1 MGIGI
6 ITGSNTRELKTLRE
20 MISDALTNDML
31 VVGTSNQI
39 SAKIDNNEIPDG
51 AIVIITDDDGSMD
64 NYLAELTLGDFY
76 KKNETYSS
84 TEINNLIKAKV
95 INSGIESEVT
105 GDMGSRAE
113 GYKTTAS
120 GTMGAHAEGRSTL
133 AEGTSSHAEGG
144 YTKATGLISHAEG
157 WYTEASKNNAHAEGS
172 NTVASE
178 TDSHAQGA
186 STIASNYA
194 SFAGGKFNVAME
206 PGTEYDTNGTAF
218 VIGNGLSGGPRRN
231 AMSLMFDGT
240 FKTAGTMTSSTS
252 ADYAEFFEWKDG
264 NPENE
269 DRVGVFVTLDGDK
282 IAIASKDD
290 DYILGVVSGAPCV
303 LGNGDCDVWNGL
315 VLRDEFKRPL
325 IESVPAYQTVYSE
338 DGKTRELK
346 PVFDEEGEPVYVT
359 RQKMNPLY
367 DETQKY
373 ISRRDRKEW
382 SAIGMLG
389 VLSVKHDGTL
399 KVNSYATIGENG
411 IATACDKDNDKAY
424 RVIRIVTEYVAEI
437 IFR

>member
-1 MGIGI
+1 MGVGI

-31 VVGTSNQI
+31 VVGTSSQI

-64 NYLAELTLGDFY
+64 DYLAELTLGDFY
-76 KKNETYSS
+76 KKTETYSS
-84 TEINNLIKAKV
+84 TEIDNLIEAKV
-95 INSGIESEVT
+95 INSGVESEVT

-172 NTVASE
+172 NTIASE
-178 TDSHAQGA
+178 TDSHAQGS
-186 STIASNYA
+186 STKASNYA
-194 SFAGGKFNVAME
+194 SFAGGKYNVEME

-218 VIGNGLSGGPRRN
+218 VIGNGLYGSPRRN

-252 ADYAEFFEWKDG
+252 ADYAEYFEWKDG
-264 NPENE
+264 NPDDE
-269 DRVGVFVTLDGDK
+269 DRVGIFVTLDGDK
-282 IAIASKDD
+282 IVTASSDD
-290 DYILGVVSGAPCV
+290 EYILGVVSGSPCV

-315 VLRDEFKRPL
+315 VLRDEFRRPV
-325 IESVPAYQTVYSE
+325 IETVQAHETIYSE

-346 PVFDEEGEPVYVT
+346 PVFDDEGKPVYVT
-359 RQKMNPLY
+359 RQKMNPEY
-367 DETQKY
+367 DESQAY

-389 VLSVKHDGTL
+389 VLAVKHDGTL
-399 KVNSYATIGENG
+399 KVNGYATVGKEG
-411 IATACDKDNDKAY
+411 IATSCDIKDNNSY
-424 RVIRIVTEYVAEI
+424 RVIKVISETVAEI